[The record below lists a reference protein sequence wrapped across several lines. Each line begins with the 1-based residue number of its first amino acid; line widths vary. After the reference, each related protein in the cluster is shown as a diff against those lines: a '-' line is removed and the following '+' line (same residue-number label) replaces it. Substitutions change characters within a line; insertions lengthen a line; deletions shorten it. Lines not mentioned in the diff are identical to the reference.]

1 MLIGFR
7 FKNTRSFYQENR
19 LSMEATS
26 DKELAEINTFSA
38 STKIMPK
45 DENEFLKSAVIFG
58 SNASGK
64 SNVIKI
70 RSYMRNCLL
79 ESASQ

>member
-1 MLIGFR
+1 MLVGFR

-70 RSYMRNCLL
+70 MKRCGNKRNRI
-79 ESASQ
+79 